1 MPRLA
6 LLLPAALVMIPS
18 ASADEAAAVDYAR
31 DIRPLLNRHCVECH
45 GPARQQAGLRL
56 DTAALAIAG
65 GDSGAGLVPREADT
79 SRILLA
85 VTGESDEASQMPL
98 DRDPLPETDID
109 LLRRWIDGGAQH
121 PENEVA
127 VEARI
132 ESDHWAFQPITRPEI
147 PRVVTGG
154 LDDSATIHPLDAFI
168 RHRLAEEGVEPAP
181 EADRITLLRR
191 VTLDLTGLLPTP
203 AEIDAWLADDKPGAY
218 ERLVERLLCSPHYGE
233 RWGRHWLDLARY
245 ADSNGFTIDGGR
257 SMWPYR
263 DWVVTALNDDMPFDR
278 FTIEQLAG
286 DLLDEPTRQQ
296 LVATGFHRNTLAN
309 QEGGTDDEQF
319 RVESVVDR
327 VSTTGTVWMGLT
339 IACAQCHD
347 HKYDPLTQRDFYR
360 MYAVFNNTAD
370 NNDAAG
376 LAPKIALPSPDQ
388 AGQLAELKR
397 QISAAAKARRQ
408 HEQTL
413 DQQLAEWSAT
423 LERRVPTRWVTVTP
437 RSAESADGATLE
449 ILEDQSVLASGDIPP
464 NDTYTVEIPVVA
476 LGGDNVGRTSK
487 SVPQGSHAS
496 ATSRNDA
503 EASPEEAAA
512 QQSDD
517 KRRTDLEVRP
527 TQDFNITGLRLETLT
542 HESLPKTGPGLAGNG
557 NFVLGELEVLA
568 EGEAITI
575 ARAVADHSQPEHD
588 IRRAIDGDPQQ
599 GWAINVTAGTMNVDR
614 QAVFV
619 FAEAV
624 SVSRETLTVRLT
636 FRHPNSYQIGR
647 FRIALTSDPAETLG
661 LPDRLRELAAIPTDE
676 RTKEQQSELL
686 KLYRGQDREWSWLN
700 KAVTDLQ
707 AQQKT
712 LDAAIPTSLVMKELD
727 EPRPTFVQIR
737 GNFLQHGA
745 PVTPGV
751 PAVLPSTGQEQP
763 NRLDL
768 ARWLVDPQHPLTAR
782 VTVNRIWQRYFGRGL
797 VETEND
803 FGVQGTPP
811 THPELLDWLASEFIR
826 QGWSLKSLHRL
837 IITSHT
843 YRQSSHARPE
853 LARIDPANTLLARQ
867 QRLRL
872 EAETIRDV
880 ALAASGLLS
889 HKMGGPPVHPPQP
902 EGVYVLTQAAKPW
915 PTDTGEDRYRRG
927 MYTQFWRSLP
937 HPMMP
942 TFDAPDA
949 NTSCTRRVR
958 SNTPL
963 QALTLANDRTFIE
976 LAQGLAARVLRDGP
990 DYDAGRIRALFGF
1003 TLGRAPTEQEAGRL
1017 EQFLHE
1023 QRERYSADGDAAAAL
1038 ASSLIEGHTAAEAA
1052 AWTATARVVL
1062 NLDEFITRE

>member
-6 LLLPAALVMIPS
+6 LLSLLALLTTSLLARTLP
-18 ASADEAAAVDYAR
+18 ADEASAVNYDR

-56 DTAALAIAG
+56 DTAALAISG
-65 GDSGAGLVPREADT
+65 GDSGAGLVPGEAAK

-98 DRDPLPETDID
+98 DRDPLSEPEID
-109 LLRRWIDGGAQH
+109 LLRRWIAGGAQH

-127 VEARI
+127 AEARI
-132 ESDHWAFQPITRPEI
+132 ESDHWAFQPIARPSI
-147 PRVVTGG
+147 PASRVLRGPGV
-154 LDDSATIHPLDAFI
+154 IVHNPIDAFI
-168 RHRLAEEGVEPAP
+168 QRRLAEEGIEPAA

-203 AEIDAWLADDKPGAY
+203 AEVDAFLADETPGAY
-218 ERLVERLLCSPHYGE
+218 ERLVDRLLASPHYGE
-233 RWGRHWLDLARY
+233 RWGRHWLDAARY

-257 SMWPYR
+257 SIWPYR
-263 DWVVTALNDDMPFDR
+263 DWVVNALNDDMPFDR

-286 DLLDEPTRQQ
+286 DLLDEPTTQQ

-360 MYAVFNNTAD
+360 MYAIFNNTAD

-376 LAPKIALPSPDQ
+376 LAPKISLPTPEQ
-388 AGQLAELKR
+388 AEQLAELKQ
-397 QISAAAKARRQ
+397 QISAAAKARRE
-408 HEQTL
+408 HEKTL
-413 DQQLAEWSAT
+413 DKQLAEWSAT
-423 LERRVPTRWVTVTP
+423 LGEREPTRWATVTP
-437 RSAESADGATLE
+437 TSAESSDGATLE
-449 ILEDQSVLASGDIPP
+449 ILEDQSVLASGDIPAH
-464 NDTYTVEIPVVA
+464 DTYTVEIPLVA
-476 LGGDNVGRTSK
+476 LGETAV
-487 SVPQGSHAS
+487 
-496 ATSRNDA
+496 
-503 EASPEEAAA
+503 
-512 QQSDD
+512 
-517 KRRTDLEVRP
+517 
-527 TQDFNITGLRLETLT
+527 TGLRLQTLT
-542 HESLPKTGPGLAGNG
+542 HESLPKKGPGLAGNG
-557 NFVLGELEVLA
+557 NFVLGELEVLS
-568 EGEAITI
+568 GEESIPL
-575 ARAVADHSQPEHD
+575 ARAVADHSQPGHD
-588 IRRAIDGDPQQ
+588 IARAIDGDPEP
-599 GWAINVTAGTMNVDR
+599 GWAINVTSGSMNVDR

-619 FAEAV
+619 FAEPV
-624 SVSRETLTVRLT
+624 SVSRETLTVRMT

-647 FRIALTSDPAETLG
+647 FRMALTTDPADALG
-661 LPDRLRELAAIPTDE
+661 LPDRLAELAAVPADQ
-676 RTKEQQSELL
+676 RSKEQQDELL
-686 KLYRGQDREWSWLN
+686 KLYREQDPEWSRLN
-700 KAVTDLQ
+700 KALTDRQ
-707 AQQKT
+707 AQQKK
-712 LDAAIPTSLVMKELD
+712 LDAAVPTSLVMKELD
-727 EPRPTFVQIR
+727 EPRQTFVQIR
-737 GNFLQHGA
+737 GNFLQPGA

-751 PAVLPSTGQEQP
+751 PAVLPPTEQQQP
-763 NRLDL
+763 SRLDL

-782 VTVNRIWQRYFGRGL
+782 VSVNRIWQRYFGRGL

-811 THPELLDWLASEFIR
+811 THPELLDWLASELIR
-826 QGWSLKSLHRL
+826 QGWSLKALHRL
-837 IITSHT
+837 IVTSHT

-853 LARIDPANTLLARQ
+853 LARIDPQNKLLARQ

-902 EGVYVLTQAAKPW
+902 EGVYVLTQSAKPW

-976 LAQGLAARVLRDGP
+976 LAQGLAGRVLREGP
-990 DYDAGRIRALFGF
+990 DYDAGRIRELFRFALA
-1003 TLGRAPTEQEAGRL
+1003 RVPSEEEAGRL
-1017 EQFLHE
+1017 EQFLGE
-1023 QRERYSADGDAAAAL
+1023 QRERYAADASAAAAL
-1038 ASSLIEGHTAAEAA
+1038 TSLLTEGVPPAEAA
-1052 AWTATARVVL
+1052 AWTATARVVM